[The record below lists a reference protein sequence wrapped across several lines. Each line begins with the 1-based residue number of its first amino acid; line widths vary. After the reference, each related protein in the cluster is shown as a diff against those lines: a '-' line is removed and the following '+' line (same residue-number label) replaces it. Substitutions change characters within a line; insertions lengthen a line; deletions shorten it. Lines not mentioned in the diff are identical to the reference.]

1 MEKNLWIYKYAHED
15 EWKYATDNSRSPN
28 LGGRERGGQKL
39 TQSSLL
45 RRFLEPWDTI
55 SGQKELIREIQ
66 KWRIQKSNLPPMSS
80 PVRMQRPN
88 TVRQRVQLE
97 ECAVPPSSSNEG
109 NLGVKRGLI
118 SDPLSRRISIG
129 HRDLGVRHASGRHP
143 GPERGLYIPSISIGT
158 LVLTGIWRGWNR
170 DSKNILHLI
179 TQITI
184 ILNEVVN
191 DVIYTK

>member
-66 KWRIQKSNLPPMSS
+66 KWRIQKVEPATDEFPCENAATEHSAAASAARRMRSS
-80 PVRMQRPN
+80 TIFLKRREPGCQKRSHIR
-88 TVRQRVQLE
+88 
-97 ECAVPPSSSNEG
+97 SS
-109 NLGVKRGLI
+109 
-118 SDPLSRRISIG
+118 
-129 HRDLGVRHASGRHP
+129 
-143 GPERGLYIPSISIGT
+143 
-158 LVLTGIWRGWNR
+158 
-170 DSKNILHLI
+170 
-179 TQITI
+179 
-184 ILNEVVN
+184 
-191 DVIYTK
+191 